1 MSDRIYSIIHKGHKI
16 YYTDWTGFKVESEAL
31 AAIQET
37 SEFIVTQGEYELLEL
52 IDVTNSISPPLV
64 LSALM
69 ECAKKVQPY
78 SKKKAIIGINGAK
91 LFLLKAVNK
100 FIDGKITG
108 FIHKEDALDWLI
120 D

>member
-1 MSDRIYSIIHKGHKI
+1 MSDRIYPIYHKGYKI

-31 AAIQET
+31 AAIKET
-37 SEFIVTQGEYELLEL
+37 SDFVVAQGEYELLEI
-52 IDVTNSISPPLV
+52 IDVSNSISPPLV

-69 ECAKKVQPY
+69 ECAKTVQPY

-108 FIHKEDALDWLI
+108 FVYKEDALDWLI
-120 D
+120 E